1 MMIINP
7 YFGSNAGGGGFVP
20 TGNLRVWLKADVG
33 VTYDGSN
40 LVSGWAD
47 QSGNNL
53 NAIQNTTTYK
63 PLYQPVISGLNNK
76 PGITFAAGGDDFMT
90 FASNSLFNFSSGFT
104 IYVVAKVNAFFN
116 TFNMLI
122 QHSNGSTW
130 TQGWGILYYNSTSSY
145 RFFVNNWNNAA
156 NYVDLPHTT
165 TGVPQL
171 YKLKWTGTQIVANI
185 MGTVPASGTKAFSG
199 PYTDPWAFGYSPE
212 IARGGSTIYDF
223 SCDIPEVLMYNSGS
237 IGAANE
243 TGIETYLKNKYGIA

>member
-7 YFGSNAGGGGFVP
+7 YLASGSGGGFVP
-20 TGNLRVWLKADVG
+20 TGNLRVWLKSDVG

-47 QSGNNL
+47 QSGNAL
-53 NAIQNTTTYK
+53 NAFQTTTTYK
-63 PLYQPVISGLNNK
+63 PLYVASNPSFNNQPTVN
-76 PGITFAAGGDDFMT
+76 FAAGSDDFL
-90 FASNSLFNFSSGFT
+90 SLPISALLNFSTGFT
-104 IYVVAKVNAFFN
+104 IYVVAKVSFAN

-145 RFFVNNWNNAA
+145 RFFVNNWNNVA
-156 NYVDLPHTT
+156 NYVELFQTNTASDQIYKFKWDGTT
-165 TGVPQL
+165 ITAAILGS
-171 YKLKWTGTQIVANI
+171 
-185 MGTVPASGTKAFSG
+185 VPASGTKAFSG
-199 PYTDPWAFGYSPE
+199 PYTNPSATYNVE

-223 SCDIPEVLMYNSGS
+223 TSEIPEILMYNSGN

-243 TGIETYLKNKYGIA
+243 LALETYLKNKYGIA